1 MESECSNDSYP
12 TRQRKI
18 KERLEHATR
27 KADRAHRRSSEGRTR
42 ERWLD
47 ETNKAYDDLVILDR
61 FKYNA
66 LQGPNGEW
74 MVFGAMEPDKIEYW
88 RNLVKCTNATKVFEN
103 NAELREKALRVIREG
118 GLT

>member
-1 MESECSNDSYP
+1 MPQGRLTVRIADPRKEGRGSAGWTKP
-12 TRQRKI
+12 TRPM
-18 KERLEHATR
+18 
-27 KADRAHRRSSEGRTR
+27 
-42 ERWLD
+42 
-47 ETNKAYDDLVILDR
+47 TNLVILDR